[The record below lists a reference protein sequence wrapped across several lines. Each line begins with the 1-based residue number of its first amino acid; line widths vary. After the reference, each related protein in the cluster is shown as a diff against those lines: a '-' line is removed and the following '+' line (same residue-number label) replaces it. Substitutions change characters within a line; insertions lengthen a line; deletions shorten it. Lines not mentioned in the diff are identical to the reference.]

1 MRVTATERAAA
12 IVEEVKATRAG
23 SLTITIGTG
32 CCESTAPFL
41 YEDFWPGPDQE
52 VVGSV
57 ADVPVYAP
65 AYLRANYEGD
75 DGVVIDVLEN
85 QMAES
90 LSIETALDC
99 RLILRGFG
107 VDLGR
112 DEVDVALAQADHRVA
127 VDGGVGEGGGN
138 GALPVGL
145 GDGGPGHVED
155 VLHERQAVGA
165 AERGSADFR
174 GVDVGSRSGG

>member
-1 MRVTATERAAA
+1 MRVTATDRAAA
-12 IVEEVKATRAG
+12 IVEAVKATRAG

-57 ADVPVYAP
+57 SDVPVYAP
-65 AYLRANYEGD
+65 AYLRANYPDD

-112 DEVDVALAQADHRVA
+112 EDLICDVPNAGHAATVPTIATGGPSRV
-127 VDGGVGEGGGN
+127 VGELPE
-138 GALPVGL
+138 ALRRMKL
-145 GDGGPGHVED
+145 
-155 VLHERQAVGA
+155 R
-165 AERGSADFR
+165 
-174 GVDVGSRSGG
+174 